1 MTPCPGADGRL
12 TTLERVSELS
22 ETTPQPA
29 RPPRTADPEP
39 PQDEVIRPL
48 PPAPRPVPGQP
59 YAQAPVPA
67 AGHPPRSA
75 TPPPQP
81 VAPAPQR
88 IPAEPGQPALGPQYA
103 QPEPGPQFAEPA
115 PGPHFADPQAAPGPH
130 AQAAPGPQFA
140 DPQAAPGPHA
150 SPAPGPQFFE
160 RQPVPGPPFADVQ
173 VPQALPGRPHVPT
186 GPGPQHVQ
194 PQAPTPEPF
203 GPQQPHGVGG
213 AQPGGPA
220 QGPQPAPGPGPAQ
233 APHAPTETPRT
244 LQYRFD
250 GPEDAPV
257 LVIGP
262 SLGTT
267 WHMWD
272 RQIPELTQH
281 WRVFRYDLPGHGGAP
296 AHAAPS
302 VAELADR
309 LIATLDGLGVQRFGY
324 AGCSIGGAVGAD
336 LALRHPHRV
345 ASLALVASSP
355 RFGTADEFRQRG
367 VIVRTN
373 GLEPMAR
380 TAPERWFTP
389 GFAAAQPAIVEW
401 AVQMVRTT
409 DPGCYIAACEAL
421 AAFDIRDHLGRI
433 GVPTLVLVGAE
444 DQVTG
449 PAEART
455 LVAGIPDARLALV
468 PGASHLA
475 PVEQPAAVCDLLL
488 THFSTAWQDAP
499 AAPPVPPLV
508 PGPATPATSFAP
520 IAEIAPASGLPE
532 AAGPQR
538 ESGHERGTKVRR
550 EVLGDAHVD
559 AVNAS
564 TDVFTEDFQE
574 LVTRYAW
581 GEVWS
586 REGLDRRTRSCI
598 TLTALVASGHL
609 EGLAAHVR
617 AALRNGLTPA
627 EIKEVLLQSAVYC
640 GIPAAGAAFTIAQS
654 VIQEET
660 TPPA

>member
-1 MTPCPGADGRL
+1 M
-12 TTLERVSELS
+12 S
-22 ETTPQPA
+22 ET
-29 RPPRTADPEP
+29 
-39 PQDEVIRPL
+39 
-48 PPAPRPVPGQP
+48 
-59 YAQAPVPA
+59 
-67 AGHPPRSA
+67 
-75 TPPPQP
+75 
-81 VAPAPQR
+81 
-88 IPAEPGQPALGPQYA
+88 
-103 QPEPGPQFAEPA
+103 
-115 PGPHFADPQAAPGPH
+115 
-130 AQAAPGPQFA
+130 
-140 DPQAAPGPHA
+140 
-150 SPAPGPQFFE
+150 
-160 RQPVPGPPFADVQ
+160 
-173 VPQALPGRPHVPT
+173 
-186 GPGPQHVQ
+186 Q
-194 PQAPTPEPF
+194 PQAMKY
-203 GPQQPHGVGG
+203 QV
-213 AQPGGPA
+213 
-220 QGPQPAPGPGPAQ
+220 
-233 APHAPTETPRT
+233 
-244 LQYRFD
+244 D
-250 GPEDAPV
+250 GPEDAPWLV
-257 LVIGP
+257 LGP

-272 RQIPELTQH
+272 RQIPELSQH

-296 AHAAPS
+296 AHASAS
-302 VAELADR
+302 VTDLADR
-309 LIATLDGLGVQRFGY
+309 LITTLDGLGIQRFGY
-324 AGCSIGGAVGAD
+324 AGCSIGGAIGAD

-421 AAFDIRDHLGRI
+421 AAFDIRGALGRI

-475 PVEQPAAVCDLLL
+475 PVEQPAAVSDLLL
-488 THFSTAWQDAP
+488 MHFSTSWQQDTS
-499 AAPPVPPLV
+499 AAIPVLPIV
-508 PGPATPATSFAP
+508 PGPAKPAAPFAP
-520 IAEIAPASGLPE
+520 VAEIAPAAPTPE
-532 AAGPQR
+532 TSAATPDVRQ
-538 ESGHERGTKVRR
+538 EQGTKVRR

-564 TDVFTEDFQE
+564 ADGFTEDFQG

-586 REGLDRRTRSCI
+586 RDGLDRRTRSCI

-609 EGLAAHVR
+609 EGLAAHTR

-627 EIKEVLLQSAVYC
+627 EIKEVLLQTAVYC
-640 GIPAAGAAFTIAQS
+640 GLPAAGAAFAVAQK